1 MYFQFA
7 KMVAVL
13 TMVAGG
19 AGILANC
26 LNIFILSRYRV
37 TFVRSFKCI
46 RELCHCH
53 LFFCVLSYIKH
64 REKGEKWIELLVFE
78 TEKQRPL
85 EFLWRYT
92 WWQIVRIKFLYKFFL
107 VELFFI
113 VSQHLIINLF
123 TLSKHFVYCLWSSEN
138 PKVILC

>member
-37 TFVRSFKCI
+37 TFVMNFKCVLNFVI
-46 RELCHCH
+46 VIVFVLCSELN
-53 LFFCVLSYIKH
+53 K
-64 REKGEKWIELLVFE
+64 
-78 TEKQRPL
+78 T
-85 EFLWRYT
+85 
-92 WWQIVRIKFLYKFFL
+92 
-107 VELFFI
+107 
-113 VSQHLIINLF
+113 
-123 TLSKHFVYCLWSSEN
+123 
-138 PKVILC
+138 